1 MVQILFYTYIV
12 SCADGTYYVGK
23 TTDLEKRLQQH
34 NGIKKGG
41 AKYTRGRR
49 PVQLQYFEKFETH
62 REAAQR
68 EFALKLLTH
77 KQKEETI
84 QLSPFQE
91 QPTPANAA

>member
-1 MVQILFYTYIV
+1 MTQTLFYTYILR
-12 SCADGTYYVGK
+12 CADGTYYVGK

-49 PVQLQYFEKFETH
+49 PVKLYYTEKFETH
-62 REAAQR
+62 KEAAQR
-68 EFALKLLTH
+68 EVALKLLTH

-84 QLSPFQE
+84 QHLPVQI
-91 QPTPANAA
+91 PAKPATVA